1 MFSMY
6 CDHEIR
12 VYVSNGSVAHFTLRE
27 MHVLYR
33 SWQMWVLVTVGFFMM
48 STGHPITLPQFDSF
62 GLRMA
67 FWVLALAIYLGIS
80 DLYAQVTASLW
91 ARLFGGPI
99 PLIVLSAP
107 LVLACTYSAGAILG
121 VMFDPSRA
129 PFSIMTWQMNLRNIV
144 VAHVFE
150 TAALVWL
157 IPAQR
162 ARQSKILSRRKV
174 TLAGSS
180 YVLADIHRVK
190 AAEHYLEVYSQS
202 GVEMI
207 RERMSTFLEQ
217 VTPEDGIQTHR
228 SHWVSVQTIA
238 TLSGATLS
246 LHDGEKVPVARG
258 RMEAVRDWL
267 RARDEGQ
274 GEVA

>member
-1 MFSMY
+1 
-6 CDHEIR
+6 
-12 VYVSNGSVAHFTLRE
+12 
-27 MHVLYR
+27 
-33 SWQMWVLVTVGFFMM
+33 
-48 STGHPITLPQFDSF
+48 
-62 GLRMA
+62 
-67 FWVLALAIYLGIS
+67 
-80 DLYAQVTASLW
+80 
-91 ARLFGGPI
+91 
-99 PLIVLSAP
+99 
-107 LVLACTYSAGAILG
+107 
-121 VMFDPSRA
+121 
-129 PFSIMTWQMNLRNIV
+129 
-144 VAHVFE
+144 
-150 TAALVWL
+150 
-157 IPAQR
+157 
-162 ARQSKILSRRKV
+162 
-174 TLAGSS
+174 
-180 YVLADIHRVK
+180 VK

-246 LHDGEKVPVARG
+246 LHDGEKVPVARS